1 MGCRKARR
9 RKLGLPEE
17 LTPEEL
23 EEEKRKAEEK
33 AAAEAKQKLPV
44 KPVTRINKMR
54 DILVNIKKAGHEEV
68 PLCHPSPC
76 SRSLY
81 LSCMYHNII

>member
-1 MGCRKARR
+1 MTKCGCRKARR

-33 AAAEAKQKLPV
+33 AAEEAKRKLPV
-44 KPVTRINKMR
+44 KPVSRISKMR
-54 DILVNIKKAGHEEV
+54 EILVSIKKAGHAEV
-68 PLCHPSPC
+68 NAVFL
-76 SRSLY
+76 
-81 LSCMYHNII
+81 

>member
-23 EEEKRKAEEK
+23 EEERRKAEEK
-33 AAAEAKQKLPV
+33 AAAEAKKKLPV
-44 KPVTRINKMR
+44 KPVSRINKMR
-54 DILVNIKKAGHEEV
+54 DILVSMKKAGHEEV
-68 PLCHPSPC
+68 RVP
-76 SRSLY
+76 
-81 LSCMYHNII
+81 